1 MTRGK
6 RKTLDGW
13 LIPDT
18 RKEFDF
24 EIELDGVIRSAY
36 TLAESA
42 EEARKSMAKV
52 AEECGWKLVTKS

>member
-1 MTRGK
+1 LADPGYQE
-6 RKTLDGW
+6 G
-13 LIPDT
+13 I
-18 RKEFDF
+18 DF